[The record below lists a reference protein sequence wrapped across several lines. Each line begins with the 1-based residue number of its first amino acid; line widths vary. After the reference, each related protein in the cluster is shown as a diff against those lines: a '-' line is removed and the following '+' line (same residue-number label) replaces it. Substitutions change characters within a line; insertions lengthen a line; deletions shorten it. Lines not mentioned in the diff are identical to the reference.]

1 MARDAWHA
9 MRFAALA
16 PVAAPAAQI
25 DVGGEL
31 LRVLASLVGVVA
43 LIFAAGWLSRRLQ
56 ARQRPGGRRL
66 RCVEAMAVGTRDR
79 LLLIDADGK
88 RLLIGVGPGG
98 MRTLHVYDGAAPV
111 DAAPPEVPGMPN
123 FAQLLARWKIKP

>member
-1 MARDAWHA
+1 MREAWQTI
-9 MRFAALA
+9 RFAALA
-16 PVAAPAAQI
+16 PAAMPAADI
-25 DVGGEL
+25 DMGGEL
-31 LRVLASLVGVVA
+31 LRVLASLIGVVA

-66 RCVEAMAVGTRDR
+66 RCVEAMAIGTRDR

-88 RLLIGVGPGG
+88 RLLIGVGPAG

-111 DAAPPEVPGMPN
+111 DAEPPELAGVPN